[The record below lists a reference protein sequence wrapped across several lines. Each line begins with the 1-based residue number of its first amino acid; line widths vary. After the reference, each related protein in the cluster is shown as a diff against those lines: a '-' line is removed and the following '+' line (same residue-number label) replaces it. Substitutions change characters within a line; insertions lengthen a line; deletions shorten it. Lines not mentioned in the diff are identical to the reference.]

1 MSDVLQSKSAWIFDL
16 DGTLTNPVHDFA
28 FMRSEL
34 GMPADADIL
43 KTLAAITGDEKERL
57 TLKLDALEA
66 IYAKQASP
74 AIGAQTLI
82 KALAGKGCSL
92 GIFTRNTK
100 EMALLSL
107 EAIGIA
113 QFFDE
118 KAIIGRDEAPH
129 KPDPQGIFYLLD
141 QWQMHVSDS
150 VMIGDFKFDL
160 QAGKAAGST
169 TVHIYAN
176 EQRWPE
182 LTDYRFSS
190 LAKLQD
196 ELI

>member
-1 MSDVLQSKSAWIFDL
+1 MNDVLQSKSAWIFDL

-43 KTLAAITGDEKERL
+43 KTLSAITGDEKIRL
-57 TLKLDALEA
+57 TLKLDTLEA
-66 IYAKQASP
+66 FYAKKA
-74 AIGAQTLI
+74 AAAVGARALI
-82 KALAGKGCSL
+82 KALAEKGCSL

-100 EMALLSL
+100 DMALLSL
-107 EAIGIA
+107 EAIGVA
-113 QFFDE
+113 EFFND

-141 QWQMHVSDS
+141 QWQVQVSDS
-150 VMIGDFKFDL
+150 VMVGDFKFDL
-160 QAGKAAGST
+160 EAGKAAGST
-169 TVHIYAN
+169 TVHIHSN

-190 LAKLQD
+190 LSKLQD
-196 ELI
+196 ALS